1 MVNQTENSA
10 ELFAVV
16 GAGYRTYEPPKR
28 KRTFRE
34 KLKGKPIF
42 SPILRFEKRE
52 IHTVFLCFPNLA
64 LTKNL
69 SPRLLAK
76 SCGAALKTGI
86 SGRKT
91 RKKEDRM
98 PKRKP
103 SFNTIYISE
112 RVQECLRPIARCAL
126 TTVVAPMGYGKTTA
140 INWFLAEKT
149 KGGKAVA
156 IRLSIYSE
164 KLPMLWRSAQDAFR
178 FAGLDVLSAFDFPT
192 GEAAATLVLEEL
204 CRAFSSGKTAYYLFL
219 DDFHLLR
226 DERAVRFICRISAR
240 LPENAHLIVASR
252 DRFLPAGEI
261 VRLGGNLHQIG
272 MEQLRLNHTELA
284 VYAHRCGADL
294 SEQQLEALLRSSE
307 GWFSAIYLNLRALSE
322 RGRLPDGSSDIFEM
336 FTAAMIDPLEPDRQE
351 FLAVMGLADEFTAE
365 MARFV
370 TENPETDAIIQDL
383 TCQNAFV
390 TRLPDSQRYRFHHMM
405 KECALRKF
413 HTLPQTVQTRY
424 WNRFGSW
431 YGAHGQYLHALGAY
445 GRSGNNDAALTI
457 IEKDAGN
464 LLSALHPEEL
474 LERLNACPEEVL
486 MRHPTAILVLMRRL
500 FTWRQIPKMLQLKA
514 LLERAIAERSDMP
527 EEERGNLLGE
537 CDLIMSFLMYN
548 DITKMSQLH
557 RSASRQMSRPAVT
570 IQAGS
575 SWTFGS
581 PSVLMM
587 YYRAPGELQKEMHE
601 MHECMPHYYRI
612 TNGHGLGAE
621 LVMDAEASFMQGKLR
636 EAEIGLARARAAI
649 AGSGQENMALCCDFL
664 ELRLLGSGGR
674 RRLDV
679 KARAEALL
687 ARHDVVLLNMF
698 ESILAYYYALLQ
710 EAEKIPD
717 VFRIHRLDTVNYFA
731 PGKPMMELI
740 ENQVYLAQG
749 EFPRVIGRSEPQLAV
764 CESLHYALVALHIRL
779 QTASAYEALGNR
791 AMARKLLVR
800 ALEDAEP
807 DGFVL
812 PFAEN
817 APYLMDHYSAL
828 SRELETPFA
837 ASVCELSG
845 RWLSRQQTSGSRQEP
860 IEALRELS
868 ERERSV
874 AQLMALRKTNRE
886 IAETLFLSEGTV
898 KQYINR
904 IYSKLQLTGTAQEK
918 RRALTA
924 LLQKN

>member
-1 MVNQTENSA
+1 
-10 ELFAVV
+10 
-16 GAGYRTYEPPKR
+16 
-28 KRTFRE
+28 
-34 KLKGKPIF
+34 
-42 SPILRFEKRE
+42 
-52 IHTVFLCFPNLA
+52 
-64 LTKNL
+64 
-69 SPRLLAK
+69 
-76 SCGAALKTGI
+76 
-86 SGRKT
+86 
-91 RKKEDRM
+91 M

-156 IRLSIYSE
+156 IRMSIYSE

-272 MEQLRLNHTELA
+272 MEHLRLNHTELA
-284 VYAHRCGADL
+284 VYAHRCGAEL
-294 SEQQLEALLRSSE
+294 SEQLEALLRSSE

-322 RGRLPDGSSDIFEM
+322 RGRLPDASSDIFEM
-336 FTAAMIDPLEPDRQE
+336 FTAAMIDPLPPGRQE

-413 HTLPQTVQTRY
+413 RTLPEQSQICY

-431 YGAHGQYLHALGAY
+431 YGAQGQYLHALGAY
-445 GRSGNNDAALTI
+445 GRSGNSDAALTI

-486 MRHPTAILVLMRRL
+486 TRHPTAILVLMRRL

-514 LLERAIAERSDMP
+514 LLERAIAESPDMP

-548 DITKMSQLH
+548 DITKMSELH

-587 YYRAPGELQKEMHE
+587 YYRAPGELQKETRE

-621 LVMDAEASFMQGKLR
+621 LVMDAEASFMQGKLH

-710 EAEKIPD
+710 EAERIPD
-717 VFRIHRLDTVNYFA
+717 VFRLHRLDTVNYFA

-749 EFPRVIGRSEPQLAV
+749 EFPRVIGRSEPLLSG

-817 APYLMDHYSAL
+817 APYLMNHYSAL

-837 ASVCELSG
+837 ASVCELSE

>member
-1 MVNQTENSA
+1 
-10 ELFAVV
+10 
-16 GAGYRTYEPPKR
+16 
-28 KRTFRE
+28 
-34 KLKGKPIF
+34 
-42 SPILRFEKRE
+42 
-52 IHTVFLCFPNLA
+52 
-64 LTKNL
+64 
-69 SPRLLAK
+69 
-76 SCGAALKTGI
+76 
-86 SGRKT
+86 
-91 RKKEDRM
+91 M

-240 LPENAHLIVASR
+240 LPDNAHLIVASR

-272 MEQLRLNHTELA
+272 MEHLRLNHTELA
-284 VYAHRCGADL
+284 VYAHRCGAEL

-322 RGRLPDGSSDIFEM
+322 RGRLPDASSDIFEM
-336 FTAAMIDPLEPDRQE
+336 FTAAMIDPLPPDRQE

-413 HTLPQTVQTRY
+413 HTLPEQSQICY

-431 YGAHGQYLHALGAY
+431 YGAHGQYLHALSAY
-445 GRSGNNDAALTI
+445 RMSGNNDAALTI

-486 MRHPTAILVLMRRL
+486 TSHPTAILVLMRRL

-514 LLERAIAERSDMP
+514 LLERAIAESPDMP

-548 DITKMSQLH
+548 DITKMSELH

-587 YYRAPGELQKEMHE
+587 YYRAPGELQKETHE

-664 ELRLLGSGGR
+664 ELRLLRSGGR

-717 VFRIHRLDTVNYFA
+717 VFRLHRLDTVNYFA

-749 EFPRVIGRSEPQLAV
+749 EFPRVIGRSEPLLSG

-817 APYLMDHYSAL
+817 APYLMNHYSAL
-828 SRELETPFA
+828 LRELETPFA
-837 ASVCELSG
+837 ASVCEISE

>member
-1 MVNQTENSA
+1 M
-10 ELFAVV
+10 
-16 GAGYRTYEPPKR
+16 
-28 KRTFRE
+28 
-34 KLKGKPIF
+34 
-42 SPILRFEKRE
+42 
-52 IHTVFLCFPNLA
+52 
-64 LTKNL
+64 
-69 SPRLLAK
+69 
-76 SCGAALKTGI
+76 
-86 SGRKT
+86 
-91 RKKEDRM
+91 
-98 PKRKP
+98 
-103 SFNTIYISE
+103 
-112 RVQECLRPIARCAL
+112 
-126 TTVVAPMGYGKTTA
+126 
-140 INWFLAEKT
+140 
-149 KGGKAVA
+149 
-156 IRLSIYSE
+156 SIYSE

-272 MEQLRLNHTELA
+272 MEHLRLNHTELA
-284 VYAHRCGADL
+284 VYAHRCGAEL

-322 RGRLPDGSSDIFEM
+322 RGRLPDASSDIFEM
-336 FTAAMIDPLEPDRQE
+336 FTAAMIDPLPPGRQE

-413 HTLPQTVQTRY
+413 RTLPEQSQICY

-431 YGAHGQYLHALGAY
+431 YGAQGQYLHALGAY
-445 GRSGNNDAALTI
+445 GRSGNSDAALTI

-486 MRHPTAILVLMRRL
+486 TRHPTAILVLMRRL

-514 LLERAIAERSDMP
+514 LLERAIAESPDMP

-548 DITKMSQLH
+548 DITKMSELH

-587 YYRAPGELQKEMHE
+587 YYRAPGELQKETRE

-621 LVMDAEASFMQGKLR
+621 LVMDAEASFMQGKLH

-717 VFRIHRLDTVNYFA
+717 VFRLHRLDTVNYFA

-749 EFPRVIGRSEPQLAV
+749 EFPRVIGRSEPLLSG

-817 APYLMDHYSAL
+817 APYLMNHYSAL

-837 ASVCELSG
+837 ASVCELSE

-868 ERERSV
+868 ESERSV

>member
-1 MVNQTENSA
+1 
-10 ELFAVV
+10 
-16 GAGYRTYEPPKR
+16 
-28 KRTFRE
+28 
-34 KLKGKPIF
+34 
-42 SPILRFEKRE
+42 
-52 IHTVFLCFPNLA
+52 
-64 LTKNL
+64 
-69 SPRLLAK
+69 
-76 SCGAALKTGI
+76 
-86 SGRKT
+86 
-91 RKKEDRM
+91 M

-156 IRLSIYSE
+156 SRMSIYSE

-272 MEQLRLNHTELA
+272 MEHLRLNHTELA
-284 VYAHRCGADL
+284 VYAHRCGAEL

-322 RGRLPDGSSDIFEM
+322 RGRLPDASSDIFEM
-336 FTAAMIDPLEPDRQE
+336 FTAAMIDPLPPGRQE

-413 HTLPQTVQTRY
+413 RTLPEQSQICY

-431 YGAHGQYLHALGAY
+431 YGAQGQYLHALGAY
-445 GRSGNNDAALTI
+445 GRSGNSDAALTI

-486 MRHPTAILVLMRRL
+486 TRHPTAILVLMRRL

-514 LLERAIAERSDMP
+514 LLERAIAESPDMP

-548 DITKMSQLH
+548 DITKMSELH

-587 YYRAPGELQKEMHE
+587 YYRAPGELQKETRE

-621 LVMDAEASFMQGKLR
+621 LVMDAEASFMQGKLH

-717 VFRIHRLDTVNYFA
+717 VFRLHRLDTVNYFA

-749 EFPRVIGRSEPQLAV
+749 EFPRVIGRSEPLLSG

-817 APYLMDHYSAL
+817 APYLMNHYSAL

-837 ASVCELSG
+837 ASVCELSE

-868 ERERSV
+868 ESERSV

>member
-1 MVNQTENSA
+1 
-10 ELFAVV
+10 
-16 GAGYRTYEPPKR
+16 
-28 KRTFRE
+28 
-34 KLKGKPIF
+34 
-42 SPILRFEKRE
+42 
-52 IHTVFLCFPNLA
+52 
-64 LTKNL
+64 
-69 SPRLLAK
+69 
-76 SCGAALKTGI
+76 
-86 SGRKT
+86 
-91 RKKEDRM
+91 M

-156 IRLSIYSE
+156 IRMSIYSE

-272 MEQLRLNHTELA
+272 MEHLRLNHTELA
-284 VYAHRCGADL
+284 VYAHRCGAEL

-322 RGRLPDGSSDIFEM
+322 RGRLPDASSDIFEM
-336 FTAAMIDPLEPDRQE
+336 FTAAMIDPLPPGRQE

-413 HTLPQTVQTRY
+413 RTLPEQSQICY

-431 YGAHGQYLHALGAY
+431 YGAQGQYLHALGAY
-445 GRSGNNDAALTI
+445 GRSGNSDAALTI

-486 MRHPTAILVLMRRL
+486 TRHPTAILVLMRRL

-514 LLERAIAERSDMP
+514 LLERAIAESPDMP

-587 YYRAPGELQKEMHE
+587 YYRAPGELQKETHE

-621 LVMDAEASFMQGKLR
+621 LVMDAEASFMQGKLH

-717 VFRIHRLDTVNYFA
+717 VFRLHRLDTVNYFA

-749 EFPRVIGRSEPQLAV
+749 EFPRVIGRSEPLLSG

-791 AMARKLLVR
+791 AMARKLLAR

-817 APYLMDHYSAL
+817 APYLMNHYSAL

-837 ASVCELSG
+837 ASVCELSE

-868 ERERSV
+868 ESERSV

>member
-1 MVNQTENSA
+1 
-10 ELFAVV
+10 
-16 GAGYRTYEPPKR
+16 
-28 KRTFRE
+28 
-34 KLKGKPIF
+34 
-42 SPILRFEKRE
+42 
-52 IHTVFLCFPNLA
+52 
-64 LTKNL
+64 
-69 SPRLLAK
+69 
-76 SCGAALKTGI
+76 
-86 SGRKT
+86 
-91 RKKEDRM
+91 M

-156 IRLSIYSE
+156 IRMSIYSE

-192 GEAAATLVLEEL
+192 SEAAATLVLEEL

-272 MEQLRLNHTELA
+272 MEHLRLNHTELA
-284 VYAHRCGADL
+284 VYAHRCGAEL

-322 RGRLPDGSSDIFEM
+322 RGRLPDASSDIFEM
-336 FTAAMIDPLEPDRQE
+336 FTAAMIDPLPPGRQE

-413 HTLPQTVQTRY
+413 RTLPEQSQICY

-431 YGAHGQYLHALGAY
+431 YGAQGQYLHALGAY
-445 GRSGNNDAALTI
+445 GRSGNSDAALTI

-486 MRHPTAILVLMRRL
+486 TRHPTAILVLMRRL

-514 LLERAIAERSDMP
+514 LLERAIAESPDMP

-548 DITKMSQLH
+548 DITKMSELH
-557 RSASRQMSRPAVT
+557 RSASRQMSRSAVT

-587 YYRAPGELQKEMHE
+587 YYRAPGELQKETHE

-621 LVMDAEASFMQGKLR
+621 LVMDAEASFMQGKLH

-717 VFRIHRLDTVNYFA
+717 VFRLHRLDTVNYFA

-749 EFPRVIGRSEPQLAV
+749 EFPRVIGRSEPLLSG

-791 AMARKLLVR
+791 AMARKLLAR

-817 APYLMDHYSAL
+817 APYLMNHYSAL

-837 ASVCELSG
+837 ASVCELSE

>member
-1 MVNQTENSA
+1 
-10 ELFAVV
+10 
-16 GAGYRTYEPPKR
+16 
-28 KRTFRE
+28 
-34 KLKGKPIF
+34 
-42 SPILRFEKRE
+42 
-52 IHTVFLCFPNLA
+52 
-64 LTKNL
+64 
-69 SPRLLAK
+69 
-76 SCGAALKTGI
+76 
-86 SGRKT
+86 
-91 RKKEDRM
+91 M

-240 LPENAHLIVASR
+240 LPDNAHLIVASR

-272 MEQLRLNHTELA
+272 MEHLRLNHTELA
-284 VYAHRCGADL
+284 VYAHRCGAEL

-322 RGRLPDGSSDIFEM
+322 RGRLPDASSDIFEM
-336 FTAAMIDPLEPDRQE
+336 FTAAMIDPLPPGRQE

-413 HTLPQTVQTRY
+413 RTLPEQSQICY

-431 YGAHGQYLHALGAY
+431 YGAHGQYLHALSAY
-445 GRSGNNDAALTI
+445 RMSGNNDAALTI

-486 MRHPTAILVLMRRL
+486 TRHPTAILVLMRRL

-514 LLERAIAERSDMP
+514 LLERAIAESPDMP

-548 DITKMSQLH
+548 DITKMSRLH

-587 YYRAPGELQKEMHE
+587 YYRAPGELQKETHE

-621 LVMDAEASFMQGKLR
+621 LVMDAEASFMQGRLH
-636 EAEIGLARARAAI
+636 EAEIGLERARAAI
-649 AGSGQENMALCCDFL
+649 VGSGQENMALCCDFL
-664 ELRLLGSGGR
+664 ELRLLRSGGR

-710 EAEKIPD
+710 EPEKIPD
-717 VFRIHRLDTVNYFA
+717 VFRLHRLDTVNYFA

-749 EFPRVIGRSEPQLAV
+749 EFPRVIGRSEPLLSV

-817 APYLMDHYSAL
+817 APYLMNHYSAL

-837 ASVCELSG
+837 AAVCEASG
-845 RWLSRQQTSGSRQEP
+845 QWLSRKETSGAPCELP
-860 IEALRELS
+860 EALRELS

>member
-1 MVNQTENSA
+1 
-10 ELFAVV
+10 
-16 GAGYRTYEPPKR
+16 
-28 KRTFRE
+28 
-34 KLKGKPIF
+34 
-42 SPILRFEKRE
+42 
-52 IHTVFLCFPNLA
+52 
-64 LTKNL
+64 
-69 SPRLLAK
+69 
-76 SCGAALKTGI
+76 
-86 SGRKT
+86 
-91 RKKEDRM
+91 M

-156 IRLSIYSE
+156 IRMSIYSE

-240 LPENAHLIVASR
+240 LPDNAHLIVASR

-272 MEQLRLNHTELA
+272 MEHLRLNHTELA
-284 VYAHRCGADL
+284 VYAHRCGAEL

-322 RGRLPDGSSDIFEM
+322 RGRLPDASSDIFEM
-336 FTAAMIDPLEPDRQE
+336 FTAAMIDPLPPGRQE

-413 HTLPQTVQTRY
+413 RTLPEQSQIRY

-445 GRSGNNDAALTI
+445 GRSGNSDAALTI

-486 MRHPTAILVLMRRL
+486 TRHPTAILVLMRRL

-514 LLERAIAERSDMP
+514 LLERAIAESPDMP

-548 DITKMSQLH
+548 DITKMSELH

-587 YYRAPGELQKEMHE
+587 YYRAPGELQKETHE

-621 LVMDAEASFMQGKLR
+621 LVMDAEASFMQGKLH

-649 AGSGQENMALCCDFL
+649 AGSRQENMALCCDFL
-664 ELRLLGSGGR
+664 ELRLLRSGGR
-674 RRLDV
+674 HRLDI

-717 VFRIHRLDTVNYFA
+717 VFRLHRLDTVNYFA

-749 EFPRVIGRSEPQLAV
+749 EFPRVIGRSEPLLSV

-817 APYLMDHYSAL
+817 APYLMNHYSAL

-837 ASVCELSG
+837 AAVCEASGQWLSRKETSGAPCELS
-845 RWLSRQQTSGSRQEP
+845 
-860 IEALRELS
+860 EALRELS

-898 KQYINR
+898 KQYINH

>member
-1 MVNQTENSA
+1 
-10 ELFAVV
+10 
-16 GAGYRTYEPPKR
+16 
-28 KRTFRE
+28 
-34 KLKGKPIF
+34 
-42 SPILRFEKRE
+42 
-52 IHTVFLCFPNLA
+52 
-64 LTKNL
+64 
-69 SPRLLAK
+69 
-76 SCGAALKTGI
+76 
-86 SGRKT
+86 
-91 RKKEDRM
+91 M

-156 IRLSIYSE
+156 IRMSIYSE

-240 LPENAHLIVASR
+240 LTENAHLIVASR

-272 MEQLRLNHTELA
+272 MEHLRLNHTELA
-284 VYAHRCGADL
+284 VYAHRCGAEL

-322 RGRLPDGSSDIFEM
+322 RGRLPDASSDIFEM
-336 FTAAMIDPLEPDRQE
+336 FTAAMIDPLPPGRQE

-413 HTLPQTVQTRY
+413 RTLPEQSQICY

-431 YGAHGQYLHALGAY
+431 YGAQGQYLHALGAY
-445 GRSGNNDAALTI
+445 GRSGNSDAALTI

-486 MRHPTAILVLMRRL
+486 TRHPTAILVLMRRL

-514 LLERAIAERSDMP
+514 LLERAIAESPDMP

-548 DITKMSQLH
+548 DITKMSELH

-587 YYRAPGELQKEMHE
+587 YYRAPGELQKETRE

-621 LVMDAEASFMQGKLR
+621 LVMDAEASFMQGKLH

-717 VFRIHRLDTVNYFA
+717 VFRLHRLDTVNYFA

-749 EFPRVIGRSEPQLAV
+749 EFPRVIGRSEPLLSG

-817 APYLMDHYSAL
+817 APYLMNHYSAL

-837 ASVCELSG
+837 ASVCELSE

-868 ERERSV
+868 ESERSV

>member
-1 MVNQTENSA
+1 
-10 ELFAVV
+10 
-16 GAGYRTYEPPKR
+16 
-28 KRTFRE
+28 
-34 KLKGKPIF
+34 
-42 SPILRFEKRE
+42 
-52 IHTVFLCFPNLA
+52 
-64 LTKNL
+64 
-69 SPRLLAK
+69 
-76 SCGAALKTGI
+76 
-86 SGRKT
+86 
-91 RKKEDRM
+91 M

-156 IRLSIYSE
+156 IRMSIYSE

-272 MEQLRLNHTELA
+272 MEHLRLNHTELA
-284 VYAHRCGADL
+284 VYAHRCGAEL

-322 RGRLPDGSSDIFEM
+322 RGRLPDASSDIFEM
-336 FTAAMIDPLEPDRQE
+336 FTAAMIDPLPPGRQE

-413 HTLPQTVQTRY
+413 RTLPEQSQICY

-431 YGAHGQYLHALGAY
+431 YGAQGQYLHALGAY
-445 GRSGNNDAALTI
+445 GRSGNSDAALTI

-486 MRHPTAILVLMRRL
+486 TRHPTAILVLMRRL

-514 LLERAIAERSDMP
+514 LLERAIAESPDMP

-548 DITKMSQLH
+548 DITKMSELH

-587 YYRAPGELQKEMHE
+587 YYRAPGELQKETHE

-621 LVMDAEASFMQGKLR
+621 LVMDAEASFMQGKLH

-710 EAEKIPD
+710 EAERIPD
-717 VFRIHRLDTVNYFA
+717 VFRLHRLDTVNYFA

-749 EFPRVIGRSEPQLAV
+749 EFPRVIGRSEPLLSG

-817 APYLMDHYSAL
+817 APYLMNHYSAL

-837 ASVCELSG
+837 ASVCELSE

>member
-1 MVNQTENSA
+1 
-10 ELFAVV
+10 
-16 GAGYRTYEPPKR
+16 
-28 KRTFRE
+28 
-34 KLKGKPIF
+34 
-42 SPILRFEKRE
+42 
-52 IHTVFLCFPNLA
+52 
-64 LTKNL
+64 
-69 SPRLLAK
+69 
-76 SCGAALKTGI
+76 
-86 SGRKT
+86 
-91 RKKEDRM
+91 M

-149 KGGKAVA
+149 KGGRAVA
-156 IRLSIYSE
+156 IRMSIYSGSI
-164 KLPMLWRSAQDAFR
+164 PILWRSAQDAFR
-178 FAGLDVLSAFDFPT
+178 YAGLDVLDAFDFP
-192 GEAAATLVLEEL
+192 GDEASAGRVMEEL
-204 CRAFSSGKTAYYLFL
+204 CRTLSSGKTSYYLFL

-272 MEQLRLNHTELA
+272 MEHLRLNHTELA
-284 VYAHRCGADL
+284 VYAHRCGAEL

-322 RGRLPDGSSDIFEM
+322 RGRLPDASSDIFEM
-336 FTAAMIDPLEPDRQE
+336 FTAAMIDPLPPGRQE

-413 HTLPQTVQTRY
+413 RTLPEQSQICY

-431 YGAHGQYLHALGAY
+431 YGAQGQYLHALGAY
-445 GRSGNNDAALTI
+445 GRSGNSDAALTI

-486 MRHPTAILVLMRRL
+486 TRHPTAILVLMRRL

-514 LLERAIAERSDMP
+514 LLERAIAESPDMP

-548 DITKMSQLH
+548 DITKMSELH

-587 YYRAPGELQKEMHE
+587 YYRAPGELQKETRE

-621 LVMDAEASFMQGKLR
+621 LVMDAEASFMQGKLH

-717 VFRIHRLDTVNYFA
+717 VFRLHRLDTVNYFA

-749 EFPRVIGRSEPQLAV
+749 EFPRVIGRSEPLLSG

-817 APYLMDHYSAL
+817 APYLMNHYSAL

-837 ASVCELSG
+837 ASVCELSE

-868 ERERSV
+868 ESERSV

>member
-1 MVNQTENSA
+1 
-10 ELFAVV
+10 
-16 GAGYRTYEPPKR
+16 
-28 KRTFRE
+28 
-34 KLKGKPIF
+34 
-42 SPILRFEKRE
+42 
-52 IHTVFLCFPNLA
+52 
-64 LTKNL
+64 
-69 SPRLLAK
+69 
-76 SCGAALKTGI
+76 
-86 SGRKT
+86 
-91 RKKEDRM
+91 M

-156 IRLSIYSE
+156 IRMSIYSE

-272 MEQLRLNHTELA
+272 MEHLRLNHTELA
-284 VYAHRCGADL
+284 VYAHRCGAEL

-322 RGRLPDGSSDIFEM
+322 RGRLPDASSDIFEM
-336 FTAAMIDPLEPDRQE
+336 FTAAMIDPLPPGRQE

-413 HTLPQTVQTRY
+413 RTLPEQSQICY

-431 YGAHGQYLHALGAY
+431 YGAQGQYLHALGAY
-445 GRSGNNDAALTI
+445 GRSGNSDAALTI

-486 MRHPTAILVLMRRL
+486 TRHPTAILVLMRRL

-514 LLERAIAERSDMP
+514 LLERAIAESPDMP

-548 DITKMSQLH
+548 DITKMSELH

-587 YYRAPGELQKEMHE
+587 YYRAPGELQKETHE

-621 LVMDAEASFMQGKLR
+621 LVMDAEASFMQGKLH

-717 VFRIHRLDTVNYFA
+717 VFRLHRLDTVNYFA

-749 EFPRVIGRSEPQLAV
+749 EFPRVIGRSEPLLSG

-817 APYLMDHYSAL
+817 APYLMNHYSAL

-837 ASVCELSG
+837 ASVCELSE

-874 AQLMALRKTNRE
+874 AQLMALHKTNRE

>member
-1 MVNQTENSA
+1 
-10 ELFAVV
+10 
-16 GAGYRTYEPPKR
+16 
-28 KRTFRE
+28 
-34 KLKGKPIF
+34 
-42 SPILRFEKRE
+42 
-52 IHTVFLCFPNLA
+52 
-64 LTKNL
+64 
-69 SPRLLAK
+69 
-76 SCGAALKTGI
+76 
-86 SGRKT
+86 
-91 RKKEDRM
+91 M

-272 MEQLRLNHTELA
+272 MEHLRLNHTELA
-284 VYAHRCGADL
+284 VYAHRCGAEL

-322 RGRLPDGSSDIFEM
+322 RGRLPDASSDIFEM
-336 FTAAMIDPLEPDRQE
+336 FTAAMIDPLPPGRQE

-413 HTLPQTVQTRY
+413 RTLPEQSQICY

-431 YGAHGQYLHALGAY
+431 YGAQGQYLHALGAY
-445 GRSGNNDAALTI
+445 GRSGNSDAALTI

-514 LLERAIAERSDMP
+514 LLERAIAESPDMP

-548 DITKMSQLH
+548 DITKMSELH

-587 YYRAPGELQKEMHE
+587 YYRAPGELQKETHE

-636 EAEIGLARARAAI
+636 EAEIGLERARAAI

-664 ELRLLGSGGR
+664 ELRLLRSGGR

-717 VFRIHRLDTVNYFA
+717 VFRLHRLDTVNYFA

-749 EFPRVIGRSEPQLAV
+749 EFPRVIGRSEPLLSG

-817 APYLMDHYSAL
+817 APYLMNHYSAL

-837 ASVCELSG
+837 ASVCELSE

>member
-1 MVNQTENSA
+1 
-10 ELFAVV
+10 
-16 GAGYRTYEPPKR
+16 
-28 KRTFRE
+28 
-34 KLKGKPIF
+34 
-42 SPILRFEKRE
+42 
-52 IHTVFLCFPNLA
+52 
-64 LTKNL
+64 
-69 SPRLLAK
+69 
-76 SCGAALKTGI
+76 
-86 SGRKT
+86 
-91 RKKEDRM
+91 M

-192 GEAAATLVLEEL
+192 SEAAAMLVLEEL

-272 MEQLRLNHTELA
+272 MEHLRLNHTELA
-284 VYAHRCGADL
+284 VYAHRCGAEL

-322 RGRLPDGSSDIFEM
+322 RGRLPDASSDIFEM
-336 FTAAMIDPLEPDRQE
+336 FTAAMIDPLPPGRQE

-413 HTLPQTVQTRY
+413 RTLPEQSQICY

-431 YGAHGQYLHALGAY
+431 YGAQGQYLPALGAY
-445 GRSGNNDAALTI
+445 GRSGNSDAALTI

-486 MRHPTAILVLMRRL
+486 TRHPTAILVLMRRL

-514 LLERAIAERSDMP
+514 LLERAIAESPDMP

-548 DITKMSQLH
+548 DITKMSELH

-587 YYRAPGELQKEMHE
+587 YYRAPGELQKETHE

-621 LVMDAEASFMQGKLR
+621 LVMDAEASFMQGKLH

-717 VFRIHRLDTVNYFA
+717 VFRLHRLDTVNYFA

-749 EFPRVIGRSEPQLAV
+749 EFPRVIGRSEPLLSG

-817 APYLMDHYSAL
+817 APYLMNHYSAL

-837 ASVCELSG
+837 ASVCELSE

-868 ERERSV
+868 ESERSV

>member
-1 MVNQTENSA
+1 
-10 ELFAVV
+10 
-16 GAGYRTYEPPKR
+16 
-28 KRTFRE
+28 
-34 KLKGKPIF
+34 
-42 SPILRFEKRE
+42 
-52 IHTVFLCFPNLA
+52 
-64 LTKNL
+64 
-69 SPRLLAK
+69 
-76 SCGAALKTGI
+76 
-86 SGRKT
+86 
-91 RKKEDRM
+91 M

-112 RVQECLRPIARCAL
+112 RVQECLRPIAHCAL

-156 IRLSIYSE
+156 IRMSIYSE

-272 MEQLRLNHTELA
+272 MEHLRLNHTELA
-284 VYAHRCGADL
+284 VYAHRCGAEL

-322 RGRLPDGSSDIFEM
+322 RGRLPDASSDIFEM
-336 FTAAMIDPLEPDRQE
+336 FTAAMIDPLPPGRQE

-413 HTLPQTVQTRY
+413 RTLPEQSQICY

-431 YGAHGQYLHALGAY
+431 YGAQGQYLHALGAY
-445 GRSGNNDAALTI
+445 GRSGNSDAALTI

-486 MRHPTAILVLMRRL
+486 TRHPTAILVLMRRL

-514 LLERAIAERSDMP
+514 LLERAIAESPDMP

-548 DITKMSQLH
+548 DITKMSELH

-587 YYRAPGELQKEMHE
+587 YYRAPGELQKETRE

-621 LVMDAEASFMQGKLR
+621 LVMDAEASFMQGKLH

-717 VFRIHRLDTVNYFA
+717 VFRLHRLDTVNYFA

-749 EFPRVIGRSEPQLAV
+749 EFPRVIGRSEPLLSG

-817 APYLMDHYSAL
+817 APYLMNHYSAL

-837 ASVCELSG
+837 ASVCELSE

-868 ERERSV
+868 ESERSV

>member
-1 MVNQTENSA
+1 
-10 ELFAVV
+10 
-16 GAGYRTYEPPKR
+16 
-28 KRTFRE
+28 
-34 KLKGKPIF
+34 
-42 SPILRFEKRE
+42 
-52 IHTVFLCFPNLA
+52 
-64 LTKNL
+64 
-69 SPRLLAK
+69 
-76 SCGAALKTGI
+76 
-86 SGRKT
+86 
-91 RKKEDRM
+91 M

-240 LPENAHLIVASR
+240 LPENEHLIVASR

-272 MEQLRLNHTELA
+272 MEHLRLNHTELA
-284 VYAHRCGADL
+284 VYAHRCGAEL

-322 RGRLPDGSSDIFEM
+322 RGRLPDASSDIFEM
-336 FTAAMIDPLEPDRQE
+336 FTAAMIDPLPPDRQE

-413 HTLPQTVQTRY
+413 RTLPEQSQICY

-431 YGAHGQYLHALGAY
+431 YGAQGQYLHALGAY
-445 GRSGNNDAALTI
+445 GRSGNSDAALTI

-486 MRHPTAILVLMRRL
+486 TRHPTAILVLMRRL

-514 LLERAIAERSDMP
+514 LLERAIAESPDMP

-548 DITKMSQLH
+548 DITKMSELH

-587 YYRAPGELQKEMHE
+587 YYRAPGELQKETHE

-621 LVMDAEASFMQGKLR
+621 LVMDAEASFMQGKLH

-664 ELRLLGSGGR
+664 ELRLLRSGGR

-717 VFRIHRLDTVNYFA
+717 VFRLHRLDTVNYFA

-749 EFPRVIGRSEPQLAV
+749 EFPRVIGRSEPLLSG

-817 APYLMDHYSAL
+817 APYLMNHYSAL

-837 ASVCELSG
+837 ASVCELSE

>member
-1 MVNQTENSA
+1 
-10 ELFAVV
+10 
-16 GAGYRTYEPPKR
+16 
-28 KRTFRE
+28 
-34 KLKGKPIF
+34 
-42 SPILRFEKRE
+42 
-52 IHTVFLCFPNLA
+52 
-64 LTKNL
+64 
-69 SPRLLAK
+69 
-76 SCGAALKTGI
+76 
-86 SGRKT
+86 
-91 RKKEDRM
+91 M

-272 MEQLRLNHTELA
+272 MEHLRLNHTELA
-284 VYAHRCGADL
+284 VYAHRCGAEL

-322 RGRLPDGSSDIFEM
+322 RGRLPDASSDIFEM
-336 FTAAMIDPLEPDRQE
+336 FTAAMIDPLPPGRQE

-413 HTLPQTVQTRY
+413 RTLPEQSQICY

-431 YGAHGQYLHALGAY
+431 YGAQGQYLHALGAY
-445 GRSGNNDAALTI
+445 GRSGNSDAALTI

-486 MRHPTAILVLMRRL
+486 TRHPTAILVLMRRL

-514 LLERAIAERSDMP
+514 LLERAIAESPDMP

-548 DITKMSQLH
+548 DITKMSELH

-587 YYRAPGELQKEMHE
+587 YYRAPGELQKETHE

-621 LVMDAEASFMQGKLR
+621 LVMDAEASFMQGKLH

-664 ELRLLGSGGR
+664 ELRLLRSGGR

-710 EAEKIPD
+710 EPEKIPD
-717 VFRIHRLDTVNYFA
+717 VFRLHRLDTVNYFA

-749 EFPRVIGRSEPQLAV
+749 EFPRVIGRSEPLLSG

-817 APYLMDHYSAL
+817 APYLMNHYSAL

-837 ASVCELSG
+837 ASVCELSE

>member
-1 MVNQTENSA
+1 
-10 ELFAVV
+10 
-16 GAGYRTYEPPKR
+16 
-28 KRTFRE
+28 
-34 KLKGKPIF
+34 
-42 SPILRFEKRE
+42 
-52 IHTVFLCFPNLA
+52 
-64 LTKNL
+64 
-69 SPRLLAK
+69 
-76 SCGAALKTGI
+76 
-86 SGRKT
+86 
-91 RKKEDRM
+91 M

-192 GEAAATLVLEEL
+192 GEAAVTLVLEEL

-272 MEQLRLNHTELA
+272 MEHLRLNHTELA
-284 VYAHRCGADL
+284 VYAHRCGAEL

-322 RGRLPDGSSDIFEM
+322 RGRLPDASSDIFEM
-336 FTAAMIDPLEPDRQE
+336 FTAAMIDPLPPGRQE

-413 HTLPQTVQTRY
+413 RTLPEQSQICY

-431 YGAHGQYLHALGAY
+431 YGAQGQYLHALGAY
-445 GRSGNNDAALTI
+445 GRSGNSDAALTI

-486 MRHPTAILVLMRRL
+486 TRHPTAILVLMRRL

-514 LLERAIAERSDMP
+514 LLERAIAESPDMP

-548 DITKMSQLH
+548 DITKMSELH

-587 YYRAPGELQKEMHE
+587 YYRAPGELQKETHE

-621 LVMDAEASFMQGKLR
+621 LVMDAEASFMQGKLH

-710 EAEKIPD
+710 EAERIPD
-717 VFRIHRLDTVNYFA
+717 VFRLHRLDTVNYFA

-749 EFPRVIGRSEPQLAV
+749 EFPRVIGRSEPLLSG

-817 APYLMDHYSAL
+817 APYLMNHYSAL

-837 ASVCELSG
+837 ASVCELSE

>member
-1 MVNQTENSA
+1 
-10 ELFAVV
+10 
-16 GAGYRTYEPPKR
+16 
-28 KRTFRE
+28 
-34 KLKGKPIF
+34 
-42 SPILRFEKRE
+42 
-52 IHTVFLCFPNLA
+52 
-64 LTKNL
+64 
-69 SPRLLAK
+69 
-76 SCGAALKTGI
+76 
-86 SGRKT
+86 
-91 RKKEDRM
+91 M

-112 RVQECLRPIARCAL
+112 RVQECLRPIAHCAL

-192 GEAAATLVLEEL
+192 GEAAVTLVLEEL

-272 MEQLRLNHTELA
+272 MEHLRLNHTELA
-284 VYAHRCGADL
+284 VYAHRCGAEL

-322 RGRLPDGSSDIFEM
+322 RGRLPDASSDIFEM
-336 FTAAMIDPLEPDRQE
+336 FTAAMIDPLPPGRQE

-413 HTLPQTVQTRY
+413 RTLPEQSQICY

-431 YGAHGQYLHALGAY
+431 YGAQGQYLHALGAY
-445 GRSGNNDAALTI
+445 GRSGNSDAALTI

-486 MRHPTAILVLMRRL
+486 TRHPTAILVLMRRL

-514 LLERAIAERSDMP
+514 LLERAIAESPDMP

-548 DITKMSQLH
+548 DITKMSELH

-587 YYRAPGELQKEMHE
+587 YYRAPGELQKETHE

-621 LVMDAEASFMQGKLR
+621 LVMDAEASFMQGKLH

-710 EAEKIPD
+710 EAERIPD
-717 VFRIHRLDTVNYFA
+717 VFRLHRLDTVNYFA

-749 EFPRVIGRSEPQLAV
+749 EFPRVIGRSEPLLSG

-817 APYLMDHYSAL
+817 APYLMNHYSAL

-837 ASVCELSG
+837 ASVCELSE

>member
-1 MVNQTENSA
+1 
-10 ELFAVV
+10 
-16 GAGYRTYEPPKR
+16 
-28 KRTFRE
+28 
-34 KLKGKPIF
+34 
-42 SPILRFEKRE
+42 
-52 IHTVFLCFPNLA
+52 
-64 LTKNL
+64 
-69 SPRLLAK
+69 
-76 SCGAALKTGI
+76 
-86 SGRKT
+86 
-91 RKKEDRM
+91 M

-156 IRLSIYSE
+156 IRMSIYSE

-272 MEQLRLNHTELA
+272 MEHLRLNHTELA
-284 VYAHRCGADL
+284 VYAHRCGAEL

-322 RGRLPDGSSDIFEM
+322 RGRLPDASSDIFEM
-336 FTAAMIDPLEPDRQE
+336 FTAAMIDPLPPGRQE

-413 HTLPQTVQTRY
+413 RMLPEQSQTRY
-424 WNRFGSW
+424 WNRFGVW

-445 GRSGNNDAALTI
+445 RMSGNNDAALTI

-486 MRHPTAILVLMRRL
+486 TRHPTAILVLMRRL

-514 LLERAIAERSDMP
+514 LLERAIAESPDMP

-548 DITKMSQLH
+548 DITKMSELH

-587 YYRAPGELQKEMHE
+587 YYRAPGELQKETRE

-621 LVMDAEASFMQGKLR
+621 LVMDAEASFMQGKLH

-717 VFRIHRLDTVNYFA
+717 VFRLHRLDTVNYFA

-749 EFPRVIGRSEPQLAV
+749 EFPRVIGRSEPLLSG

-817 APYLMDHYSAL
+817 APYLMNHYSAL

-837 ASVCELSG
+837 ASVCELSE

-868 ERERSV
+868 ESERSV

>member
-1 MVNQTENSA
+1 
-10 ELFAVV
+10 
-16 GAGYRTYEPPKR
+16 
-28 KRTFRE
+28 
-34 KLKGKPIF
+34 
-42 SPILRFEKRE
+42 
-52 IHTVFLCFPNLA
+52 
-64 LTKNL
+64 
-69 SPRLLAK
+69 
-76 SCGAALKTGI
+76 
-86 SGRKT
+86 
-91 RKKEDRM
+91 M

-272 MEQLRLNHTELA
+272 MEHLRLNHTELA
-284 VYAHRCGADL
+284 VYAHRCGAEL

-322 RGRLPDGSSDIFEM
+322 RGRLPDASSDIFEM
-336 FTAAMIDPLEPDRQE
+336 FTAAMIDPLPPGRQE

-413 HTLPQTVQTRY
+413 RTLPEQSQICY

-431 YGAHGQYLHALGAY
+431 YGAQGQYLHALGAY
-445 GRSGNNDAALTI
+445 GRSGNSDAALTI

-486 MRHPTAILVLMRRL
+486 TRHPTAILVLMRRL

-514 LLERAIAERSDMP
+514 LLERAIAESPDMP

-548 DITKMSQLH
+548 DITKMSELH

-587 YYRAPGELQKEMHE
+587 YYRAPGELQKETHE

-636 EAEIGLARARAAI
+636 EAEIGLERARAAI

-664 ELRLLGSGGR
+664 ELRLLRSGGR

-717 VFRIHRLDTVNYFA
+717 VFRLHRLDTVNYFA

-749 EFPRVIGRSEPQLAV
+749 EFPRVIGRSEPLLSG

-791 AMARKLLVR
+791 AMARKLLAR

-817 APYLMDHYSAL
+817 APYLMNHYSAL

-837 ASVCELSG
+837 ASVCELSE

>member
-1 MVNQTENSA
+1 
-10 ELFAVV
+10 
-16 GAGYRTYEPPKR
+16 
-28 KRTFRE
+28 
-34 KLKGKPIF
+34 
-42 SPILRFEKRE
+42 
-52 IHTVFLCFPNLA
+52 
-64 LTKNL
+64 
-69 SPRLLAK
+69 
-76 SCGAALKTGI
+76 
-86 SGRKT
+86 
-91 RKKEDRM
+91 M

-156 IRLSIYSE
+156 IRMSIYSE

-192 GEAAATLVLEEL
+192 SEAAATLVLEEL

-272 MEQLRLNHTELA
+272 MEHLRLNHTELA
-284 VYAHRCGADL
+284 VYAHRCGAEL

-322 RGRLPDGSSDIFEM
+322 RGRLPDASSDIFEM
-336 FTAAMIDPLEPDRQE
+336 FTAAMIDPLPPGRQE

-370 TENPETDAIIQDL
+370 TENPQTDAIIQDL

-413 HTLPQTVQTRY
+413 RTLPEQSQTRY

-445 GRSGNNDAALTI
+445 GRSGNSDAALTI

-486 MRHPTAILVLMRRL
+486 TRHPTAILVLMRRL

-514 LLERAIAERSDMP
+514 LLERAIAESPDMP

-548 DITKMSQLH
+548 DITKMSELH
-557 RSASRQMSRPAVT
+557 RSASCQMSRPAVT

-581 PSVLMM
+581 PSALMM
-587 YYRAPGELQKEMHE
+587 YYRAPGELQKETHE

-621 LVMDAEASFMQGKLR
+621 LVMDAEASFMQGRLH
-636 EAEIGLARARAAI
+636 EAEIGLERARAAI
-649 AGSGQENMALCCDFL
+649 VGSGQENMALCCDFL
-664 ELRLLGSGGR
+664 ELRLLRSGGR

-717 VFRIHRLDTVNYFA
+717 VFRLHRLDTVNYFA

-749 EFPRVIGRSEPQLAV
+749 EFPRVIGRSEPLLSG

-817 APYLMDHYSAL
+817 APYLMNHYSAL

-837 ASVCELSG
+837 ASVCELSE

-918 RRALTA
+918 RRALAA

>member
-1 MVNQTENSA
+1 
-10 ELFAVV
+10 
-16 GAGYRTYEPPKR
+16 
-28 KRTFRE
+28 
-34 KLKGKPIF
+34 
-42 SPILRFEKRE
+42 
-52 IHTVFLCFPNLA
+52 
-64 LTKNL
+64 
-69 SPRLLAK
+69 
-76 SCGAALKTGI
+76 
-86 SGRKT
+86 
-91 RKKEDRM
+91 M

-156 IRLSIYSE
+156 IRMSIYSE

-272 MEQLRLNHTELA
+272 MEHLRLNHTELA
-284 VYAHRCGADL
+284 VYAHRCGAEL

-322 RGRLPDGSSDIFEM
+322 RGRLPDASSDIFEM
-336 FTAAMIDPLEPDRQE
+336 FTAAMIDPLPPGRQE

-413 HTLPQTVQTRY
+413 RTLPEQSQICY

-431 YGAHGQYLHALGAY
+431 YGAQGQYLHALGAY
-445 GRSGNNDAALTI
+445 GRSGNSDAALTI

-486 MRHPTAILVLMRRL
+486 TRHPTAILVLMRRL

-514 LLERAIAERSDMP
+514 LLERAIAESPDMP

-548 DITKMSQLH
+548 DITKMSELH

-587 YYRAPGELQKEMHE
+587 YYRAPGELQKETHE

-621 LVMDAEASFMQGKLR
+621 LVMDAEASFMQGKLH

-717 VFRIHRLDTVNYFA
+717 VFRLHRLDTVNYFA

-749 EFPRVIGRSEPQLAV
+749 EFPRVIGRSEPLLSG

-791 AMARKLLVR
+791 AMARKLLIR

-817 APYLMDHYSAL
+817 APYLMNHYSAL

-837 ASVCELSG
+837 ASVCELSE

>member
-1 MVNQTENSA
+1 
-10 ELFAVV
+10 
-16 GAGYRTYEPPKR
+16 
-28 KRTFRE
+28 
-34 KLKGKPIF
+34 
-42 SPILRFEKRE
+42 
-52 IHTVFLCFPNLA
+52 
-64 LTKNL
+64 
-69 SPRLLAK
+69 
-76 SCGAALKTGI
+76 
-86 SGRKT
+86 
-91 RKKEDRM
+91 M

-192 GEAAATLVLEEL
+192 SEAAATLVLEEL

-226 DERAVRFICRISAR
+226 DERAVRFICRISTR

-272 MEQLRLNHTELA
+272 MEHLRLNHTELA
-284 VYAHRCGADL
+284 VYAHRCGAEL

-322 RGRLPDGSSDIFEM
+322 RGRLPDASSDIFEM
-336 FTAAMIDPLEPDRQE
+336 FTAAMIDPLPPGRQE

-413 HTLPQTVQTRY
+413 RTLPEQSQICY

-431 YGAHGQYLHALGAY
+431 YGAQGQYLHALGAY
-445 GRSGNNDAALTI
+445 GRSGNSDAALTI

-486 MRHPTAILVLMRRL
+486 TRHPTAILVLMRRL

-514 LLERAIAERSDMP
+514 LLERAIAESPDMP

-548 DITKMSQLH
+548 DITKMSELH

-587 YYRAPGELQKEMHE
+587 YYRAPGELQKETHE

-636 EAEIGLARARAAI
+636 EAEIGLERARAAI
-649 AGSGQENMALCCDFL
+649 AGSRQENMALCCDFL
-664 ELRLLGSGGR
+664 ELRLLRSGGR

-717 VFRIHRLDTVNYFA
+717 VFRLHRLDTVNYFA

-749 EFPRVIGRSEPQLAV
+749 EFPRVIGRSEPLLSG

-817 APYLMDHYSAL
+817 APYLMNHYSAL

-837 ASVCELSG
+837 ASVCELSE
-845 RWLSRQQTSGSRQEP
+845 RWPSRQQTSGSRQEP

>member
-1 MVNQTENSA
+1 
-10 ELFAVV
+10 
-16 GAGYRTYEPPKR
+16 
-28 KRTFRE
+28 
-34 KLKGKPIF
+34 
-42 SPILRFEKRE
+42 
-52 IHTVFLCFPNLA
+52 
-64 LTKNL
+64 
-69 SPRLLAK
+69 
-76 SCGAALKTGI
+76 
-86 SGRKT
+86 
-91 RKKEDRM
+91 M

-156 IRLSIYSE
+156 IRMSIYSE

-272 MEQLRLNHTELA
+272 MEHLRLNHTELA
-284 VYAHRCGADL
+284 VYAHRCGAEL

-322 RGRLPDGSSDIFEM
+322 RGRLPDASSDIFEM
-336 FTAAMIDPLEPDRQE
+336 FTAAMIDPLPPDRQE

-413 HTLPQTVQTRY
+413 RTLPEQSQICY

-431 YGAHGQYLHALGAY
+431 YGAQGQYLHALGAY
-445 GRSGNNDAALTI
+445 GRSGNSDAALTI

-486 MRHPTAILVLMRRL
+486 TRHPTAILVLMRRL

-514 LLERAIAERSDMP
+514 LLERAIAESPDMP

-548 DITKMSQLH
+548 DITKMSELH

-587 YYRAPGELQKEMHE
+587 YYRAPGELQKETRE

-621 LVMDAEASFMQGKLR
+621 LVMDAEASFMQGKLH

-717 VFRIHRLDTVNYFA
+717 VFRLHRLDTVNYFA

-749 EFPRVIGRSEPQLAV
+749 EFPRVIGRSEPLLSG

-817 APYLMDHYSAL
+817 APYLMNHYSAL

-837 ASVCELSG
+837 ASVCELSE

-868 ERERSV
+868 ESERSV

>member
-1 MVNQTENSA
+1 
-10 ELFAVV
+10 
-16 GAGYRTYEPPKR
+16 
-28 KRTFRE
+28 
-34 KLKGKPIF
+34 
-42 SPILRFEKRE
+42 
-52 IHTVFLCFPNLA
+52 
-64 LTKNL
+64 
-69 SPRLLAK
+69 
-76 SCGAALKTGI
+76 
-86 SGRKT
+86 
-91 RKKEDRM
+91 M

-103 SFNTIYISE
+103 SFNTIYISK
-112 RVQECLRPIARCAL
+112 RVQECLCPIAHCAL

-156 IRLSIYSE
+156 IRMSIYSE

-178 FAGLDVLSAFDFPT
+178 FAGLDVLSAYDFPT

-240 LPENAHLIVASR
+240 LPDNAHLIVASR

-272 MEQLRLNHTELA
+272 MEHLRLNHTELA
-284 VYAHRCGADL
+284 VYAHRCGAEI

-322 RGRLPDGSSDIFEM
+322 RGRLPDASSDIFEM
-336 FTAAMIDPLEPDRQE
+336 FTAAMIDPLPPGRQE

-413 HTLPQTVQTRY
+413 RTLPEQSQICY

-431 YGAHGQYLHALGAY
+431 YGAQGQYLHALGAY

-486 MRHPTAILVLMRRL
+486 TRHPTAILVLMRRL

-514 LLERAIAERSDMP
+514 LLERAIAESPDMP

-537 CDLIMSFLMYN
+537 CDLIMSFLLYN
-548 DITKMSQLH
+548 DITKMSRLH

-587 YYRAPGELQKEMHE
+587 YYRAPGELQKETHE

-636 EAEIGLARARAAI
+636 EAEIGLERARAAI

-664 ELRLLGSGGR
+664 ELRLLRSGGR
-674 RRLDV
+674 RRLDI

-710 EAEKIPD
+710 EPEKIPD
-717 VFRIHRLDTVNYFA
+717 VFRLHRLDTVNYFA

-749 EFPRVIGRSEPQLAV
+749 EFPRVIGRSEPLLSG
-764 CESLHYALVALHIRL
+764 CGSLHYALVALHIRL

-817 APYLMDHYSAL
+817 APYLMNHYSAL

-837 ASVCELSG
+837 AAVCELSEC
-845 RWLSRQQTSGSRQEP
+845 WISRQQTSGSRQEP

>member
-1 MVNQTENSA
+1 
-10 ELFAVV
+10 
-16 GAGYRTYEPPKR
+16 
-28 KRTFRE
+28 
-34 KLKGKPIF
+34 
-42 SPILRFEKRE
+42 
-52 IHTVFLCFPNLA
+52 
-64 LTKNL
+64 
-69 SPRLLAK
+69 
-76 SCGAALKTGI
+76 
-86 SGRKT
+86 
-91 RKKEDRM
+91 M

-192 GEAAATLVLEEL
+192 SEAAATLVLEEL

-272 MEQLRLNHTELA
+272 MEHLRLNHTELA
-284 VYAHRCGADL
+284 VYAHRCGAEL

-322 RGRLPDGSSDIFEM
+322 RGRLPDASSDIFEM
-336 FTAAMIDPLEPDRQE
+336 FTAAMIDPLPPGRQE

-365 MARFV
+365 MALFV

-413 HTLPQTVQTRY
+413 RTLPEQSQICY

-431 YGAHGQYLHALGAY
+431 YGAQGQYLHALGAY
-445 GRSGNNDAALTI
+445 GRSGNSDAALTI

-486 MRHPTAILVLMRRL
+486 TRHPTAILVLMRRL

-514 LLERAIAERSDMP
+514 LLERAIAESPDMP

-548 DITKMSQLH
+548 DITKMSELH

-587 YYRAPGELQKEMHE
+587 YYRAPGELQKETHE

-621 LVMDAEASFMQGKLR
+621 LVMDAEASFMQGKLH

-698 ESILAYYYALLQ
+698 EIILAYYYALLQ

-717 VFRIHRLDTVNYFA
+717 VFRLQRLDTVNYFA

-749 EFPRVIGRSEPQLAV
+749 EFPRVIGRSEPLLSG

-779 QTASAYEALGNR
+779 QTAIAYEALGNR
-791 AMARKLLVR
+791 AMARKLLIR

-817 APYLMDHYSAL
+817 APYLMNHYSAL

-837 ASVCELSG
+837 ASVCELSE

-868 ERERSV
+868 ESERSV

>member
-1 MVNQTENSA
+1 
-10 ELFAVV
+10 
-16 GAGYRTYEPPKR
+16 
-28 KRTFRE
+28 
-34 KLKGKPIF
+34 
-42 SPILRFEKRE
+42 
-52 IHTVFLCFPNLA
+52 
-64 LTKNL
+64 
-69 SPRLLAK
+69 
-76 SCGAALKTGI
+76 
-86 SGRKT
+86 
-91 RKKEDRM
+91 M

-192 GEAAATLVLEEL
+192 SEAAATLVLEEL

-272 MEQLRLNHTELA
+272 MEHLRLNHTELA
-284 VYAHRCGADL
+284 VYAHRCGAEL

-322 RGRLPDGSSDIFEM
+322 RGRLPDASSDIFEM
-336 FTAAMIDPLEPDRQE
+336 FTAAMIDPLPPGRQE

-413 HTLPQTVQTRY
+413 RTLPERSQICY

-431 YGAHGQYLHALGAY
+431 YGAHGQYLHALSAY
-445 GRSGNNDAALTI
+445 RMSGNNDAALTI

-486 MRHPTAILVLMRRL
+486 TRHPTAILVLMRRL

-514 LLERAIAERSDMP
+514 LLEQAIAESPDMP

-548 DITKMSQLH
+548 DITKMSELH

-587 YYRAPGELQKEMHE
+587 YYRAPGELQKETHE

-621 LVMDAEASFMQGKLR
+621 LVMDAEASFMQGKLH

-664 ELRLLGSGGR
+664 ELRLLGSGSR

-717 VFRIHRLDTVNYFA
+717 VFRLHRLDTVNYFA

-749 EFPRVIGRSEPQLAV
+749 EFPRVIGRSEPLLSG
-764 CESLHYALVALHIRL
+764 CESLHYALVALHICL

-817 APYLMDHYSAL
+817 APYLMNHYSAL

-837 ASVCELSG
+837 ASVCELSE
-845 RWLSRQQTSGSRQEP
+845 RWLSRRQTSGSRQEP

>member
-1 MVNQTENSA
+1 
-10 ELFAVV
+10 
-16 GAGYRTYEPPKR
+16 
-28 KRTFRE
+28 
-34 KLKGKPIF
+34 
-42 SPILRFEKRE
+42 
-52 IHTVFLCFPNLA
+52 
-64 LTKNL
+64 
-69 SPRLLAK
+69 
-76 SCGAALKTGI
+76 
-86 SGRKT
+86 
-91 RKKEDRM
+91 M

-272 MEQLRLNHTELA
+272 MEHLRLNHTELA
-284 VYAHRCGADL
+284 VYAHRCGAEL

-322 RGRLPDGSSDIFEM
+322 RGRLPDASSDIFEM
-336 FTAAMIDPLEPDRQE
+336 FTAAMIDPLPPGRQE

-413 HTLPQTVQTRY
+413 RTLPEQSQICY

-431 YGAHGQYLHALGAY
+431 YGAQGQYLHALGAY
-445 GRSGNNDAALTI
+445 GRSGNSDAALTI

-486 MRHPTAILVLMRRL
+486 TRHPTAILVLMRRL

-514 LLERAIAERSDMP
+514 LLERAIAESPDMP

-548 DITKMSQLH
+548 DITKMSELH

-587 YYRAPGELQKEMHE
+587 YYRAPGELQKETRE

-649 AGSGQENMALCCDFL
+649 VGSGQENMALCCDFL

-674 RRLDV
+674 HRLDV

-710 EAEKIPD
+710 EAERIPD
-717 VFRIHRLDTVNYFA
+717 VFRLHRLDTVNYFA

-749 EFPRVIGRSEPQLAV
+749 EFPRVIGRSEPLLSG

-817 APYLMDHYSAL
+817 APYLMNHYSAL

-837 ASVCELSG
+837 ASVCELSE

>member
-1 MVNQTENSA
+1 
-10 ELFAVV
+10 
-16 GAGYRTYEPPKR
+16 
-28 KRTFRE
+28 
-34 KLKGKPIF
+34 
-42 SPILRFEKRE
+42 
-52 IHTVFLCFPNLA
+52 
-64 LTKNL
+64 
-69 SPRLLAK
+69 
-76 SCGAALKTGI
+76 
-86 SGRKT
+86 
-91 RKKEDRM
+91 M

-240 LPENAHLIVASR
+240 LPDNVHLIVASR

-272 MEQLRLNHTELA
+272 MEHLRLNHTELA
-284 VYAHRCGADL
+284 VYAHRCGAEL

-322 RGRLPDGSSDIFEM
+322 RGRLPDASSDIFEM
-336 FTAAMIDPLEPDRQE
+336 FTAAMIDPLPPGRQE

-413 HTLPQTVQTRY
+413 RTLPEQSQICY

-431 YGAHGQYLHALGAY
+431 YGAHGQYLHALSAY
-445 GRSGNNDAALTI
+445 RRSGNSDAALTI

-514 LLERAIAERSDMP
+514 LLERAIAESPDMP

-587 YYRAPGELQKEMHE
+587 YYRAPGELQKETHE

-636 EAEIGLARARAAI
+636 EAEIGLERARAAI
-649 AGSGQENMALCCDFL
+649 VGSRQENMALCCDFL
-664 ELRLLGSGGR
+664 ELRLLRSGGR

-717 VFRIHRLDTVNYFA
+717 VFRLHRLDTVNYFA

-749 EFPRVIGRSEPQLAV
+749 EFPRVIGRSEPLLSG

-817 APYLMDHYSAL
+817 APYLMNHYSAL

-837 ASVCELSG
+837 ASVCELSE

>member
-1 MVNQTENSA
+1 
-10 ELFAVV
+10 
-16 GAGYRTYEPPKR
+16 
-28 KRTFRE
+28 
-34 KLKGKPIF
+34 
-42 SPILRFEKRE
+42 
-52 IHTVFLCFPNLA
+52 
-64 LTKNL
+64 
-69 SPRLLAK
+69 
-76 SCGAALKTGI
+76 
-86 SGRKT
+86 
-91 RKKEDRM
+91 M

-103 SFNTIYISE
+103 SFNTIYISK
-112 RVQECLRPIARCAL
+112 RVQECLCPIAHCAL

-156 IRLSIYSE
+156 IRMSIYSE

-178 FAGLDVLSAFDFPT
+178 FAGLDVLSAYDFPT
-192 GEAAATLVLEEL
+192 GEAATTLVLEEL

-240 LPENAHLIVASR
+240 LPDNAHLIVASR

-272 MEQLRLNHTELA
+272 MEHLRLNHTELA
-284 VYAHRCGADL
+284 VYAHRCGAEL

-322 RGRLPDGSSDIFEM
+322 RGRLPDASSDIFEM
-336 FTAAMIDPLEPDRQE
+336 FTAAMIDPLPPGRQE

-413 HTLPQTVQTRY
+413 RTLPEQSQICY

-486 MRHPTAILVLMRRL
+486 TRHPTAILVLMRRL

-514 LLERAIAERSDMP
+514 LLERAIAESPDMP

-537 CDLIMSFLMYN
+537 CDLIMSFLLYN
-548 DITKMSQLH
+548 DITKMSRLH

-587 YYRAPGELQKEMHE
+587 YYRAPGELQKETHE

-636 EAEIGLARARAAI
+636 EAEIGLERARAAI

-664 ELRLLGSGGR
+664 ELRLLRSGGR
-674 RRLDV
+674 HRLDI

-717 VFRIHRLDTVNYFA
+717 VFRLHRLDTVNYFA

-749 EFPRVIGRSEPQLAV
+749 EFPRVIGRSEPLLSV
-764 CESLHYALVALHIRL
+764 CGSLHYALVALHIRL

-817 APYLMDHYSAL
+817 APYLMNHYSAL

-837 ASVCELSG
+837 ASVCELSE
-845 RWLSRQQTSGSRQEP
+845 RWLSQQQTSGSRQEP

>member
-1 MVNQTENSA
+1 
-10 ELFAVV
+10 
-16 GAGYRTYEPPKR
+16 
-28 KRTFRE
+28 
-34 KLKGKPIF
+34 
-42 SPILRFEKRE
+42 
-52 IHTVFLCFPNLA
+52 
-64 LTKNL
+64 
-69 SPRLLAK
+69 
-76 SCGAALKTGI
+76 
-86 SGRKT
+86 
-91 RKKEDRM
+91 M

-192 GEAAATLVLEEL
+192 GEAAVTLVLEEL

-226 DERAVRFICRISAR
+226 DERAVRFICRISAC

-272 MEQLRLNHTELA
+272 MEHLRLNHTELA
-284 VYAHRCGADL
+284 VYAHRCGAEL

-322 RGRLPDGSSDIFEM
+322 RGRLPDASSDIFEM
-336 FTAAMIDPLEPDRQE
+336 FTAAMIDPLPPDRQE

-413 HTLPQTVQTRY
+413 RTLPEQSQICY

-431 YGAHGQYLHALGAY
+431 YGAQGQYLHALGAY
-445 GRSGNNDAALTI
+445 GRSGNSDAALTI

-486 MRHPTAILVLMRRL
+486 TRHPTAILVLMRRL

-514 LLERAIAERSDMP
+514 LLERAIAESPDMP

-548 DITKMSQLH
+548 DITKMSELH

-587 YYRAPGELQKEMHE
+587 YYRAPGELQKETHE

-621 LVMDAEASFMQGKLR
+621 LVMDAEASFMQGKLH

-717 VFRIHRLDTVNYFA
+717 VFRLHRLDTVNYFA

-749 EFPRVIGRSEPQLAV
+749 EFPRVIGRSEPLLSG

-817 APYLMDHYSAL
+817 APYLMNHYSAL

-837 ASVCELSG
+837 ASVCELSE

-868 ERERSV
+868 ESERSV

>member
-1 MVNQTENSA
+1 
-10 ELFAVV
+10 
-16 GAGYRTYEPPKR
+16 
-28 KRTFRE
+28 
-34 KLKGKPIF
+34 
-42 SPILRFEKRE
+42 
-52 IHTVFLCFPNLA
+52 
-64 LTKNL
+64 
-69 SPRLLAK
+69 
-76 SCGAALKTGI
+76 
-86 SGRKT
+86 
-91 RKKEDRM
+91 M

-272 MEQLRLNHTELA
+272 MEHLRLNHTELA
-284 VYAHRCGADL
+284 VYAHRCGAEL

-322 RGRLPDGSSDIFEM
+322 RGRLPDASSDIFEM
-336 FTAAMIDPLEPDRQE
+336 FTAAMIDPLPPGRQE

-413 HTLPQTVQTRY
+413 RTLPEQSQICY

-431 YGAHGQYLHALGAY
+431 YGAHGQYLHALSAY
-445 GRSGNNDAALTI
+445 RMSGNSDAALTI

-486 MRHPTAILVLMRRL
+486 TRHPTAILVLMRRL

-514 LLERAIAERSDMP
+514 LLERAIAESPDMP

-548 DITKMSQLH
+548 DITKMSELH

-587 YYRAPGELQKEMHE
+587 YYRAPGELQKETHE

-636 EAEIGLARARAAI
+636 EAEIGLERARAAI

-664 ELRLLGSGGR
+664 ELRLLRSGGR

-717 VFRIHRLDTVNYFA
+717 VFRLHRLDTVNYFA

-749 EFPRVIGRSEPQLAV
+749 EFPRVIGRSEPLLSG

-817 APYLMDHYSAL
+817 APYLMNHYSAL

-837 ASVCELSG
+837 ASVCELSE

>member
-1 MVNQTENSA
+1 M
-10 ELFAVV
+10 
-16 GAGYRTYEPPKR
+16 
-28 KRTFRE
+28 
-34 KLKGKPIF
+34 
-42 SPILRFEKRE
+42 
-52 IHTVFLCFPNLA
+52 
-64 LTKNL
+64 
-69 SPRLLAK
+69 
-76 SCGAALKTGI
+76 
-86 SGRKT
+86 
-91 RKKEDRM
+91 
-98 PKRKP
+98 
-103 SFNTIYISE
+103 
-112 RVQECLRPIARCAL
+112 QECLRPIARCAL

-156 IRLSIYSE
+156 IRMSIYSE

-240 LPENAHLIVASR
+240 LPDNAHLIVASR

-272 MEQLRLNHTELA
+272 MEHLRLNHTELA
-284 VYAHRCGADL
+284 VYAHRCGAEL

-322 RGRLPDGSSDIFEM
+322 RGRLPDASSDIFEM
-336 FTAAMIDPLEPDRQE
+336 FTAAMIDPLPPGRQE

-413 HTLPQTVQTRY
+413 RTLPEQSQICY

-431 YGAHGQYLHALGAY
+431 YGAQGQYLHALGAY
-445 GRSGNNDAALTI
+445 GRSGNSDAALTI

-486 MRHPTAILVLMRRL
+486 TRHPTAILVLMRRL

-514 LLERAIAERSDMP
+514 LLERAIAESPDMP

-548 DITKMSQLH
+548 DITKMSELH

-587 YYRAPGELQKEMHE
+587 YYRAPGELQKETRE

-621 LVMDAEASFMQGKLR
+621 LVMDAEASFMQGKLH

-717 VFRIHRLDTVNYFA
+717 VFRLHRLDTVNYFA

-749 EFPRVIGRSEPQLAV
+749 EFPRVIGRSEPLLSG

-800 ALEDAEP
+800 ALEDAQP

-817 APYLMDHYSAL
+817 APYLMNHYSAL

-837 ASVCELSG
+837 ASVCELSE

-868 ERERSV
+868 ESERSV

>member
-1 MVNQTENSA
+1 
-10 ELFAVV
+10 
-16 GAGYRTYEPPKR
+16 
-28 KRTFRE
+28 
-34 KLKGKPIF
+34 
-42 SPILRFEKRE
+42 
-52 IHTVFLCFPNLA
+52 
-64 LTKNL
+64 
-69 SPRLLAK
+69 
-76 SCGAALKTGI
+76 
-86 SGRKT
+86 
-91 RKKEDRM
+91 M

-156 IRLSIYSE
+156 IRMSIYSE

-240 LPENAHLIVASR
+240 LPDNAHLIVASR

-272 MEQLRLNHTELA
+272 MEHLRLNHTELA
-284 VYAHRCGADL
+284 VYAHRCGAEL

-322 RGRLPDGSSDIFEM
+322 RGRLPDASSDIFEM
-336 FTAAMIDPLEPDRQE
+336 FTAAMIDPLPPGRQE

-413 HTLPQTVQTRY
+413 RTLPEQSQTRY
-424 WNRFGSW
+424 WNRFGVW
-431 YGAHGQYLHALGAY
+431 YGAHGQYLHALSAY
-445 GRSGNNDAALTI
+445 RMSGNSDAALTI

-514 LLERAIAERSDMP
+514 LLERAIAESPDMP

-537 CDLIMSFLMYN
+537 CDLIMSFLLYN
-548 DITKMSQLH
+548 DITKMSRLH

-587 YYRAPGELQKEMHE
+587 YYRAPGELQKETHE

-636 EAEIGLARARAAI
+636 EAEIGLERARAAI
-649 AGSGQENMALCCDFL
+649 AGSRQENMALCCDFL
-664 ELRLLGSGGR
+664 ELRLLRSSGR
-674 RRLDV
+674 HRLDV

-717 VFRIHRLDTVNYFA
+717 VFRLHRLDTVNYFA

-749 EFPRVIGRSEPQLAV
+749 EFPRVIGRSEPLLSG
-764 CESLHYALVALHIRL
+764 CESLHYALVALYIRL

-817 APYLMDHYSAL
+817 APYLMNHYSAL

-837 ASVCELSG
+837 AAVCEASG
-845 RWLSRQQTSGSRQEP
+845 QWLSRKETSGAPCELP
-860 IEALRELS
+860 EALRELS

-904 IYSKLQLTGTAQEK
+904 IYSKLELTGTAQEK

>member
-1 MVNQTENSA
+1 
-10 ELFAVV
+10 
-16 GAGYRTYEPPKR
+16 
-28 KRTFRE
+28 
-34 KLKGKPIF
+34 
-42 SPILRFEKRE
+42 
-52 IHTVFLCFPNLA
+52 
-64 LTKNL
+64 
-69 SPRLLAK
+69 
-76 SCGAALKTGI
+76 
-86 SGRKT
+86 
-91 RKKEDRM
+91 M

-192 GEAAATLVLEEL
+192 SEAAATLVLEEL

-272 MEQLRLNHTELA
+272 MEHLRLNHTELA
-284 VYAHRCGADL
+284 VYAHRCGAEL

-322 RGRLPDGSSDIFEM
+322 RGRLPDASSDIFEM
-336 FTAAMIDPLEPDRQE
+336 FTAAMIDPLPPDRQE

-413 HTLPQTVQTRY
+413 RTLPEQSQICY

-431 YGAHGQYLHALGAY
+431 YGVQGQYLHALGAY
-445 GRSGNNDAALTI
+445 GRSGNSDAALTI

-486 MRHPTAILVLMRRL
+486 TRHPTAILVLMRRL

-514 LLERAIAERSDMP
+514 LLERAIAESPDMP

-548 DITKMSQLH
+548 DITKMSELH
-557 RSASRQMSRPAVT
+557 RSASRQMSRSAVT

-587 YYRAPGELQKEMHE
+587 YYRAPGELQKETHE

-621 LVMDAEASFMQGKLR
+621 LVMDAEASFMQGKLH

-717 VFRIHRLDTVNYFA
+717 VFRLHRLDTVNYFA

-749 EFPRVIGRSEPQLAV
+749 EFPRVIGRSEPLLSG

-791 AMARKLLVR
+791 AMARKLLAR

-807 DGFVL
+807 DGLVL

-817 APYLMDHYSAL
+817 APYLMNHYSAL

-837 ASVCELSG
+837 ASVCELSE
-845 RWLSRQQTSGSRQEP
+845 RWLSRRQTSGSRQEP

>member
-1 MVNQTENSA
+1 
-10 ELFAVV
+10 
-16 GAGYRTYEPPKR
+16 
-28 KRTFRE
+28 
-34 KLKGKPIF
+34 
-42 SPILRFEKRE
+42 
-52 IHTVFLCFPNLA
+52 
-64 LTKNL
+64 
-69 SPRLLAK
+69 
-76 SCGAALKTGI
+76 
-86 SGRKT
+86 
-91 RKKEDRM
+91 M

-103 SFNTIYISE
+103 SFNTIYISK
-112 RVQECLRPIARCAL
+112 RVQECLCPIAHCAL

-156 IRLSIYSE
+156 IRMSIYSE

-178 FAGLDVLSAFDFPT
+178 FAGLDVLSAYDFPT

-240 LPENAHLIVASR
+240 LPDNAHLIVASR

-272 MEQLRLNHTELA
+272 MEHLRLNHTELA
-284 VYAHRCGADL
+284 VYAHRCGAEL

-322 RGRLPDGSSDIFEM
+322 RGRLPDASSDIFEM
-336 FTAAMIDPLEPDRQE
+336 FTAAMIDPLPPGRQE

-413 HTLPQTVQTRY
+413 RTLPEQSQTRY
-424 WNRFGSW
+424 WNRFGVW

-486 MRHPTAILVLMRRL
+486 TRHPTAILVLMRRL

-514 LLERAIAERSDMP
+514 LLERAIAESTDMP

-548 DITKMSQLH
+548 DITKMSRLH

-570 IQAGS
+570 IRAGS

-587 YYRAPGELQKEMHE
+587 YYRAPGELQKETHE

-636 EAEIGLARARAAI
+636 EAEIGLERARAAI
-649 AGSGQENMALCCDFL
+649 AGSRQENMALCCDFL
-664 ELRLLGSGGR
+664 ELRLLRSGGR
-674 RRLDV
+674 HRLDI

-710 EAEKIPD
+710 EPEKIPD
-717 VFRIHRLDTVNYFA
+717 VFRLHRLDTVNYFA

-749 EFPRVIGRSEPQLAV
+749 EFPRVIGRSEPLLSV
-764 CESLHYALVALHIRL
+764 CGSLHYALVALHIRL

-817 APYLMDHYSAL
+817 APYLMNHYSAL

-837 ASVCELSG
+837 ASVCELSE
-845 RWLSRQQTSGSRQEP
+845 RWLSQQQTSGSRQEP

-874 AQLMALRKTNRE
+874 AQLLALRKTNRE

>member
-1 MVNQTENSA
+1 
-10 ELFAVV
+10 
-16 GAGYRTYEPPKR
+16 
-28 KRTFRE
+28 
-34 KLKGKPIF
+34 
-42 SPILRFEKRE
+42 
-52 IHTVFLCFPNLA
+52 
-64 LTKNL
+64 
-69 SPRLLAK
+69 
-76 SCGAALKTGI
+76 
-86 SGRKT
+86 
-91 RKKEDRM
+91 M

-272 MEQLRLNHTELA
+272 MEHLRLNHTELA
-284 VYAHRCGADL
+284 VYAHRCGAEL

-322 RGRLPDGSSDIFEM
+322 RGRLPDASSDIFEM
-336 FTAAMIDPLEPDRQE
+336 FTAAMIDPLPPDRQE

-370 TENPETDAIIQDL
+370 TENSETDAIIQDL

-413 HTLPQTVQTRY
+413 RTLPEQSQICY

-431 YGAHGQYLHALGAY
+431 YGAHGQYLHALSAY
-445 GRSGNNDAALTI
+445 RMSGNSDAALTI

-486 MRHPTAILVLMRRL
+486 TRHPTAILVLMRRL

-514 LLERAIAERSDMP
+514 LLERAIAESPDMP

-548 DITKMSQLH
+548 DITKMSELH

-587 YYRAPGELQKEMHE
+587 YYRAPGELQKETHE

-636 EAEIGLARARAAI
+636 EAEIGLERARAAI

-664 ELRLLGSGGR
+664 ELRLLRSGGR

-717 VFRIHRLDTVNYFA
+717 VFRLHRLDTVNYFA

-749 EFPRVIGRSEPQLAV
+749 EFPRVIGRSEPLLSG

-791 AMARKLLVR
+791 AMARKLLIR

-817 APYLMDHYSAL
+817 APYLMNHYSAL

-837 ASVCELSG
+837 ASVCELSE

>member
-1 MVNQTENSA
+1 
-10 ELFAVV
+10 
-16 GAGYRTYEPPKR
+16 
-28 KRTFRE
+28 
-34 KLKGKPIF
+34 
-42 SPILRFEKRE
+42 
-52 IHTVFLCFPNLA
+52 
-64 LTKNL
+64 
-69 SPRLLAK
+69 
-76 SCGAALKTGI
+76 
-86 SGRKT
+86 
-91 RKKEDRM
+91 M

-192 GEAAATLVLEEL
+192 SEAAATLVLEEL

-272 MEQLRLNHTELA
+272 MEHLRLNHTELA
-284 VYAHRCGADL
+284 VYAHRCGAEL

-322 RGRLPDGSSDIFEM
+322 RGRLPDASSDIFEM
-336 FTAAMIDPLEPDRQE
+336 FTAAMIDPLPPDRQE

-413 HTLPQTVQTRY
+413 RTLPEQSQICY

-431 YGAHGQYLHALGAY
+431 YGAQGQYLHALSAY
-445 GRSGNNDAALTI
+445 RMSGNSDAALTI

-486 MRHPTAILVLMRRL
+486 TRHPTAILVLMRRL

-514 LLERAIAERSDMP
+514 LLERAIAESPDMP

-548 DITKMSQLH
+548 DITKMSELH

-587 YYRAPGELQKEMHE
+587 YYRAPGELQKETHE

-636 EAEIGLARARAAI
+636 EAEIGLERARAAI
-649 AGSGQENMALCCDFL
+649 VGSRQENMALCCDFL
-664 ELRLLGSGGR
+664 ELRLLRSGGR

-717 VFRIHRLDTVNYFA
+717 VFRLHRLDTVNYFA

-749 EFPRVIGRSEPQLAV
+749 EFPRVIGRSEPLLSG

-791 AMARKLLVR
+791 AMARKLLIR

-817 APYLMDHYSAL
+817 APYLMNHYSAL

-837 ASVCELSG
+837 ASVCELSE